1 MNSSRKLISLAGSGI
16 IAALALTGC
25 NQPTPQAT
33 IPSTSAPTTN
43 VPATNTT
50 APTISADDAAD
61 RVDDALDDN
70 STLRVFD
77 LDADDENSVIVLKG
91 QVQNQSQK
99 DLAQTI
105 ATQAAPGISIVNRI
119 AF

>member
-1 MNSSRKLISLAGSGI
+1 MNSSCKLITLIGSGF

-25 NQPTPQAT
+25 NQPTPQTT
-33 IPSTSAPTTN
+33 IPSNSAPTAN
-43 VPATNTT
+43 APATNTT
-50 APTISADDAAD
+50 APTISVDDAAD
-61 RVDDALDDN
+61 RVDDALDNDAN
-70 STLRVFD
+70 LRVFD
-77 LDADDENSVIVLKG
+77 LDVDDENDVIVLKG

-105 ATQAAPGISIVNRI
+105 ATQAAPGFSIVNRI